1 MTISITSPDQS
12 TAWVAASTKTMQRAG
27 RYARESMASSRTDDA
42 LRHAAALLGELRSV
56 LLPAAYFELW
66 TIATG
71 ELATMETYFA
81 RIMAD
86 GDDAGRRYDDVV
98 LYNKVQSAG
107 NVLPRLYLL
116 FTVGSVTLKRL
127 AANAREASGD
137 DHGVDV
143 PALLTDMEALCKGV
157 QHPVRGLF
165 LRAYLLQSVKSAL
178 YVDTVASVEFLL
190 ENFVEMNKLW
200 VRMKYGDDDAAAGV
214 LAHSPISIRTH
225 REQLADL
232 VGKNLLYL
240 AELVSLEEF
249 AGDVLGR
256 ILDQVVSCRDTVAQT
271 YLMECITAV
280 FPDEFQIATMDQL
293 LSVLPK
299 LDATVEMAAVLGSM
313 LDRLATYSQADSDA
327 FRSLDEMDAFAKIA
341 DAVETAVLAHG
352 ERMSGEAVVSMYGG
366 LLTFAGAVYP
376 GRVAYVEEVLGKC
389 VLHFDGRVEGGGVEG
404 GGVEGGSAALGADTG
419 TGTGG
424 SRARIGNEPAVPE
437 KKLVELLCIPL
448 EKYDLAT
455 ALNIGQFIKLVNVLG
470 DGKRKELAYK
480 VASMVPQREEVVRD
494 AASARAL
501 VGVLESLYGAGADED
516 DARTMSKALR
526 FIRVDDPSEHVR
538 LLCEMVEGFKVR
550 DAMVRVVGPAVVLSA
565 LDAVERFAVEDC
577 VDKGEHRARVG
588 EALVF
593 VVSLC
598 TRIADAGSGSEAV
611 GLLLRVVAAAAEGGD
626 GAAGGDGNG
635 NGIMS
640 SIVYECMEQACRI
653 FEETVYDA
661 AACKTTLADMIAV
674 LPTIDAVLS
683 EVARDMVHHKVAS
696 YCAKLLLRKDQC
708 HMLVSLARV
717 ERDGPRIVARLRR
730 AERIVSAIQ
739 EQDAVFQSSRS
750 PEQLAVPG
758 ILLVEILDAWMYHN
772 RLGVVEATDDEVRRV
787 AAAAEALV
795 EGHADGMAY
804 LIGVRDAC

>member
-12 TAWVAASTKTMQRAG
+12 SAWVAASTKTMQRAG
-27 RYARESMASSRTDDA
+27 RYARESMASSLTDDA

-71 ELATMETYFA
+71 ELATMEAYFA

-86 GDDAGRRYDDVV
+86 GDDAGRYDHVV

-116 FTVGSVTLKRL
+116 FTVGSATLKRL
-127 AANAREASGD
+127 AAREASGD
-137 DHGVDV
+137 DDGVDGVDV
-143 PALLTDMEALCKGV
+143 PGLLTDMEALCKGV

-178 YVDTVASVEFLL
+178 DVDTAASVEFLL

-341 DAVETAVLAHG
+341 DAVETAVLAYG

-366 LLTFAGAVYP
+366 LLTFADAVYP

-389 VLHFDGRVEGGGVEG
+389 VLHFDGRVEGGR
-404 GGVEGGSAALGADTG
+404 AALGAG
-419 TGTGG
+419 TGTDTDTGAGAGG
-424 SRARIGNEPAVPE
+424 DTRTGNEPAVPE

-480 VASMVPQREEVVRD
+480 VASMVPQRDEVVRD

-538 LLCEMVEGFKVR
+538 LLGEMVEGFKVR

-611 GLLLRVVAAAAEGGD
+611 GLLLRVVAAAA
-626 GAAGGDGNG
+626 AGGDGTAGGNG
-635 NGIMS
+635 NGNGNGTMS

-708 HMLVSLARV
+708 HMLVSLARA
-717 ERDGPRIVARLRR
+717 ERDGPTIVARLRR

-758 ILLVEILDAWMYHN
+758 ILLVEILDAWMYYN

-804 LIGVRDAC
+804 LIRVRDAC